1 MNSYFNLFNGSCSYK
16 QYKHLIMQ
24 KFTYILIALIIYSCN
39 SKKKDTEHVQFQ
51 RHIELEGQPN
61 FRDLGNYTTR
71 AGDTLKTGV
80 LYRSGTLS
88 KATENDVSI
97 LKDLGI
103 KTVVNFLT
111 DEEIEKRGNDN
122 LPSGVK
128 SIFIP
133 ISGDNDEAS
142 TVLEARNTGDF
153 TNVPTAFNFNIHKL
167 LTEVGKAS
175 YAQFFK
181 TLADSTNYPIVF
193 HCSHGIHRTGTA
205 ASLVLSLLDVPW
217 NQIEADYMLSN
228 KYRSEENEARIKQL
242 DSLSR
247 IKNDTL
253 NYAKN
258 IQNIEAFY
266 LLKEDYILG
275 TKNEIEENY
284 TSFNNYLLS
293 MGLSKEELI
302 KIKKNLM
309 K

>member
-1 MNSYFNLFNGSCSYK
+1 
-16 QYKHLIMQ
+16 MQ
-24 KFTYILIALIIYSCN
+24 KLAYVLIAIILYSCN
-39 SKKKDTEHVQFQ
+39 SEKNKKYTEQTQFK

-71 AGDTLKTGV
+71 AGDTIKTGV

-88 KATENDVSI
+88 KATEKDVNT
-97 LKDLGI
+97 LKNLGI

-142 TVLEARNTGDF
+142 TVLEARQTGDF
-153 TNVPTAFNFNIHKL
+153 TNVPTQFNFNIHKL
-167 LTEVGKAS
+167 LTEVGKES
-175 YAQFFK
+175 YGQFFK

-217 NQIEADYMLSN
+217 DQIEADYMLSN
-228 KYRSEENEARIKQL
+228 MYRAEENEARINQL

-253 NYAKN
+253 NYTTN
-258 IQNIEAFY
+258 RQNIEAFY

-275 TKNEIEENY
+275 TKSEIEENY

-302 KIKKNLM
+302 EIKKNLI